1 MKHFETIQDLKNR
14 LESAKHTLEQT
25 KRRLAAETKE
35 RNERNQIEAELAAI
49 QQEIARVAWQTDN
62 SAL

>member
-14 LESAKHTLEQT
+14 LESSKHTLEQT
-25 KRRLAAETKE
+25 KRRIAAETKE
-35 RNERNQIEAELAAI
+35 RNERQQIEAELAAI
-49 QQEIARVAWQTDN
+49 QQEIARLAWSTDT